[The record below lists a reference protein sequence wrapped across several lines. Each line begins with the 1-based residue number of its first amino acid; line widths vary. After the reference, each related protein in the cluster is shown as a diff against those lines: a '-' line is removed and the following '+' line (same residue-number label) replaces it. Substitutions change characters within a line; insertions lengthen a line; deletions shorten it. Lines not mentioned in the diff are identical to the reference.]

1 MSQYSWSFTAP
12 LPKLKASG
20 ENGILRF
27 DAGDEVA
34 EVFLEHNIIKSVRYT
49 DAKGS
54 VLIPQS
60 ESKMITVG
68 EDNHERDVHHFLY
81 PSGPAPTMRLGLT
94 VHKGEGSWS
103 SLPHDFELHT
113 EPDFEEVFFYLL
125 EGSTQ
130 RAIQVGNGVWSDN
143 AKVDSC
149 WPVQDRTFSAIPM
162 GYHPV
167 VGEPKVKVSYVWAY
181 LCKHPRW
188 EKVDF

>member
-34 EVFLEHNIIKSVRYT
+34 EVILENNVIKSVRYT
-49 DAKGS
+49 DARGS

-68 EDNHERDVHHFLY
+68 EGNHERDVHHFLY

-94 VHKGEGSWS
+94 VHKGEGCWS

-125 EGSTQ
+125 EGGTQ

-143 AKVDSC
+143 SKVDSC

-167 VGEPKVKVSYVWAY
+167 VGEPKVNVSYVWAY
-181 LCKHPRW
+181 LCKHARW